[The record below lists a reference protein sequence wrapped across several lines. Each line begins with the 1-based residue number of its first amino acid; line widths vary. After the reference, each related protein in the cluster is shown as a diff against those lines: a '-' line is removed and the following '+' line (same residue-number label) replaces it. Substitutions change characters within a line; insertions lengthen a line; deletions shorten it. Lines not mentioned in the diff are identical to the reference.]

1 LVCLQA
7 AGPVHLG
14 IVDFESESSQLNGFG
29 GAQLINAV
37 FSIFEA
43 YQKGFWYNMGV
54 DCSSCDLGICLV

>member
-1 LVCLQA
+1 MVCLQA
-7 AGPVHLG
+7 AGPVHLA
-14 IVDFESESSQLNGFG
+14 IVDFESDLSQLNGFG

>member
-1 LVCLQA
+1 M
-7 AGPVHLG
+7 HLA
-14 IVDFESESSQLNGFG
+14 IVDFESDLSQLNGFG